1 MLCLLLLRVVYH
13 AYALAFTLS
22 TLAFAAF
29 ATTAALAAL
38 GCLFLS
44 LLWFLSIAAV
54 IAAVPGLAMASDW
67 GRPGEWVAG
76 LYLFVAVPFT
86 AASVLG
92 MIAGGSF
99 GWYRDKDAA
108 VAHASIA
115 TLLYGCGIPVALFAT
130 KSWLGTVVW
139 LVLLGL
145 LSYLAL
151 QRPPGSAPPALS
163 G

>member
-1 MLCLLLLRVVYH
+1 MRNRQ
-13 AYALAFTLS
+13 A
-22 TLAFAAF
+22 
-29 ATTAALAAL
+29 
-38 GCLFLS
+38 LFL
-44 LLWFLSIAAV
+44 LVAAV
-54 IAAVPGLAMASDW
+54 ALVAAAPGLAMASDW
-67 GRPGEWVAG
+67 GRPGDWVAG

-86 AASVLG
+86 VASVLG

-130 KSWLGTVVW
+130 KSWLGLVVW

-145 LSYLAL
+145 LILFSIKVPLMWHEN
-151 QRPPGSAPPALS
+151 QKRPVREKRLKDYQPHDS
-163 G
+163 